1 MRASK
6 DYVDREKLL
15 KNVRA
20 YSDQNDRMPYFSE
33 FISIVFG
40 TEGITI
46 YENEGIPYEVGE
58 EE

>member
-1 MRASK
+1 MRTSK

-15 KNVRA
+15 KNVRE
-20 YSDQNDRMPYFSE
+20 YSDKKGRMPYYAQ

-46 YENEGIPYEVGE
+46 YENEGIPHEEGE
-58 EE
+58 DE